1 MPMKEKELREYLTE
15 TGHNPFREWIHSL
28 RDATARARIRVRL
41 NRVRL
46 GNLGDCKP
54 VGEGVMELRLDF
66 GPGYRVY
73 FGQVGEVVVLLL
85 CGGDKRTQSRD
96 IATAKLYWQSYRRRT
111 P

>member
-1 MPMKEKELREYLTE
+1 MKERELREHLTE
-15 TGHNPFREWIHSL
+15 TGQNPFREWLFSL
-28 RDATARARIRVRL
+28 RDLQARARIRVRL

-73 FGQVGEVVVLLL
+73 LGQDGDVLIVLL
-85 CGGDKRTQSRD
+85 CGGDKQTQARD
-96 IATAKLYWQSYRRRT
+96 IAAAKQYWHSYKRRT